1 MQLSSESGAISL
13 ALDSGWALEV
23 GARQQDMS
31 ILRVVALVGLVP
43 VGSPPHLTFQPSS
56 LEL

>member
-1 MQLSSESGAISL
+1 MTVARSL
-13 ALDSGWALEV
+13 NKIEV
-23 GARQQDMS
+23 YLFLIIRWRLGARQQDMS